1 MAGYYLSAI
10 VSMLGPVDSVSGFCG
25 KGFDRRLI
33 LNKAQFGTY
42 LDVEIP
48 THYSAVLN
56 LKSGVIVSM
65 NMSFDIWRS
74 GLPKFEIYGT
84 DGTISYPDPNF
95 GGGVPPFTAKSRC
108 STRFFRKTKNTGGV
122 KQRCMSCLNSITE
135 SAIIPAGSAYSTWH
149 MRLNIN
155 GRTEPARSWQDILQK
170 S

>member
-95 GGGVPPFTAKSRC
+95 GGRSPSVY
-108 STRFFRKTKNTGGV
+108 RKEQVLDTVFSGKRKNTGGV

-155 GRTEPARSWQDILQK
+155 GRTEPARS
-170 S
+170 